1 MGVVF
6 DEVVADVSA
15 PTRQTTAET
24 TSTEESTQSQQI
36 KRDVLKTI
44 ERNKCREQR
53 LKAD

>member
-6 DEVVADVSA
+6 DEVIADVSA
-15 PTRQTTAET
+15 PTRQV
-24 TSTEESTQSQQI
+24 TEEISSTDESMQSQQI
-36 KRDVLKTI
+36 KRDVLQVI